1 MGTSAGPSL
10 AGIGRGGASNLVLEM
25 DAHDAK
31 SYPGEPTNNYIK
43 HGTDG
48 IPAGWGGDGSNQSI
62 GAKGVVDI
70 TDNNFKYN
78 SYPTVLWTPGD
89 SYNVYLN
96 GTVDIDQTALST
108 DWTFSCYVKAQDG
121 GTLRTS
127 DNSLFVY
134 FYRGTASYPSDSGT
148 GTITDVGGGWH
159 RVHLSVSGTSN
170 YAGLIGFSS
179 FRAETKFYLSGAQ
192 LEKKTYPTPFVTGV
206 LNSGEVYDGRP
217 ASVNLMI
224 HGNVGTGQ
232 SFSDSSPSKHT
243 ITANGDVTHSGGQS
257 KFSGG
262 SFLFDG
268 TGDYLEPQSTT
279 LLDITSNT
287 QSFTVDMWVYPTSIA
302 TSGPDA
308 FRFTSLFSKG
318 LVYVSFGFE
327 DDGTI
332 KFYTYDG
339 TAHYCET
346 SAGIMQTNQWQ
357 HIAYVSN
364 GGTLALY
371 YNGASKTL
379 SSTTLVKPSQTGGQG
394 VGVKPKIGHAD
405 TGYAA
410 DGFIGYMDEYRIT
423 DGTALW
429 VSAFTPPTRRN
440 LSAPVVDRSGN
451 HNGANLINGTDTDT
465 STYRVGEVIRPI
477 ESAVWDFDGTD
488 EFLTTPFGSG
498 RNVYTN
504 PVSVCAWVKADSTTA
519 SRMWLDVG
527 GNGTNQRFYCALITA
542 SNPSIFGT
550 QGDAW
555 AYSVNADTS
564 KWYHQALVMDNGTAR
579 AYYDGIAAGTRAFTS
594 YTLPSYVRIGGR
606 SGYEWDGKIAAV
618 QIYDTILTAQQVKEN
633 FNQQRSR
640 FNV

>member
-10 AGIGRGGASNLVLEM
+10 QGIGRGGDSNLVLEM

-31 SYPGEPTNNYIK
+31 CYPGEPTNNYIK
-43 HGTDG
+43 HTADG
-48 IPAGWGGDGSNQSI
+48 IPVSWGGDGSNQSI
-62 GAKGVVDI
+62 GAKGAVDI
-70 TDNNFKYN
+70 TDNNLKYN
-78 SYPTVLWTPGD
+78 GYPTILWTPGD
-89 SYNVYLN
+89 SYNSYL
-96 GTVDIDQTALST
+96 TSLSIDQTALST
-108 DWTFSCYVKAQDG
+108 VWTFSCYVKAQDG

-192 LEKKTYPTPFVTGV
+192 LEKKTYPTPFVTGL

-224 HGNVGTGQ
+224 HGDVGTGT
-232 SFSDSSPSKHT
+232 SFEDSSPSKHT
-243 ITANGDVTHSGGQS
+243 ITAVADVTHSAGQS

-279 LLDITSNT
+279 LLDVTSNT

-302 TSGPDA
+302 TSGPA
-308 FRFTSLFSKG
+308 AYRFTSLFSKG
-318 LVYVSFGFE
+318 TVYLSFGFE
-327 DDGTI
+327 SDGTI

-339 TAHYCET
+339 TQNICET
-346 SAGIMQTNQWQ
+346 STGIMQTDQWQ

-364 GGTLALY
+364 AGTLALY
-371 YNGASKTL
+371 YNGVSKTL

-394 VGVKPKIGHAD
+394 VGVKPKIGHGD
-405 TGYAA
+405 TGAAA
-410 DGFIGYMDEYRIT
+410 DGFIGYIDEYRIT

-429 VSAFTPPTRRN
+429 GSAFTPPTRRN

-451 HNGANLINGTDTDT
+451 DNGGNFATKETTDVTN
-465 STYRVGEVIRPI
+465 YRVGEVIRPI
-477 ESAVWDFDGTD
+477 DSAVWDFDGTD
-488 EFLTTPFGSG
+488 DLTT
-498 RNVYTN
+498 
-504 PVSVCAWVKADSTTA
+504 
-519 SRMWLDVG
+519 
-527 GNGTNQRFYCALITA
+527 
-542 SNPSIFGT
+542 
-550 QGDAW
+550 
-555 AYSVNADTS
+555 
-564 KWYHQALVMDNGTAR
+564 
-579 AYYDGIAAGTRAFTS
+579 
-594 YTLPSYVRIGGR
+594 IG
-606 SGYEWDGKIAAV
+606 YK
-618 QIYDTILTAQQVKEN
+618 
-633 FNQQRSR
+633 
-640 FNV
+640 